1 LNYLQEI
8 ADAIQAE
15 VPADQLPSEDA
26 STLFRIYA
34 VLALAKG
41 VGVTAE
47 DVHNAWTAW
56 MTASNPTHES
66 VEPFDRLSRKV
77 QSDDEPFV
85 KAIRTVASRLQ
96 PRT

>member
-1 LNYLQEI
+1 MNYLQDI

-15 VPADQLPSEDA
+15 VPADQLPNEDA
-26 STLFRIYA
+26 SALFRIYA

-41 VGVTAE
+41 SAVTAE
-47 DVHNAWTAW
+47 DVHNGWAAW

-66 VEPFDRLSRKV
+66 VEPFDQLSRKI

-85 KAIRTVASRLQ
+85 KAIRTVASRSEC
-96 PRT
+96 